1 MPRLFVAIDF
11 PPDLKVSFANL
22 CLGVPAARWVQPG
35 NFHLTLRFIGQVDY
49 AVAAEINSA
58 LMSVN
63 APGFKLTLAGVG
75 HFGWHTLLGRRRAQP
90 RTDVPAARDRSRTAA
105 DRLTRRPS
113 TLVPHVKL
121 ARLRRRGG
129 LPAFLAESANFR
141 AEPFAVRQ
149 FSLIESHLGAH
160 GPIYQHKTV
169 YALQQGRTPARCQE
183 NFIDD

>member
-11 PPDLKVSFANL
+11 PPELQLGLSGL
-22 CLGVPAARWVQPG
+22 CIGMPGARWVQPG

-58 LMSVN
+58 LMRVN
-63 APGFKLTLAGVG
+63 APGFELTLAGVG
-75 HFGWHTLLGRRRAQP
+75 HFGWHTLWVGVEHNPALTCLQAAIEDQLQQIGLPADP
-90 RTDVPAARDRSRTAA
+90 RPFA
-105 DRLTRRPS
+105 
-113 TLVPHVKL
+113 PHVKL
-121 ARLRRRGG
+121 ARLSRRGG
-129 LPAFLAESANFR
+129 LRAFLARNANFR